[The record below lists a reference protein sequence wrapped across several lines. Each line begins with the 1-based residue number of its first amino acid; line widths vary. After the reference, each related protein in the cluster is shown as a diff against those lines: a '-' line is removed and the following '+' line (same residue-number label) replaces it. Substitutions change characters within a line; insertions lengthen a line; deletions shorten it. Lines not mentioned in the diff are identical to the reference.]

1 MLYLIGLGLDL
12 KDISLKALEAIKK
25 CSKLYLE
32 IYTTFLPY
40 KKAELEKTIGKKVA
54 IAVRETVENKSREFV
69 KEAKKRNVALLV
81 YGDPL
86 AATTHISLLQ
96 EAKKAKVNVKVLHN
110 SSIFNAIS
118 ETGLQLYKFG
128 KTASIP
134 KWHKS
139 YEPTSFFDIVKD
151 NLKINAHTLLL
162 VDIDLSF
169 NEALHE
175 LEKASKGKV
184 DNIIVCSRLGTDEQY
199 IVYSTLK
206 ELIKNKKIHPKIKE
220 PFCFII
226 PATLHFTEAEFLELL
241 IK

>member
-12 KDISLKALEAIKK
+12 KDISLKALEALKK
-25 CSKLYLE
+25 CDKIYLE

-40 KKAELEKTIGKKVA
+40 KKTELEKVIGKKVA
-54 IAVRETVENKSREFV
+54 IAVRETVENNSREFV
-69 KEAKKRNVALLV
+69 KEARKRDIALLV

-86 AATTHISLLQ
+86 AATTHILLLQ
-96 EAKKAKVNVKVLHN
+96 EAKKLKVSVKVLHN
-110 SSIFNAIS
+110 SSVFSAIT

-128 KTASIP
+128 KTSSIP

-139 YEPTSFFDIVKD
+139 YKPTSFFDVVKE

-169 NEALHE
+169 NEALRE
-175 LEKASKGKV
+175 LDKASKGMI

-199 IVYSTLK
+199 IIYSRMK
-206 ELIKNKKIHPKIKE
+206 ELLKRAPKVKE

-226 PATLHFTEAEFLELL
+226 PATLHFTEAEFLELF
-241 IK
+241 